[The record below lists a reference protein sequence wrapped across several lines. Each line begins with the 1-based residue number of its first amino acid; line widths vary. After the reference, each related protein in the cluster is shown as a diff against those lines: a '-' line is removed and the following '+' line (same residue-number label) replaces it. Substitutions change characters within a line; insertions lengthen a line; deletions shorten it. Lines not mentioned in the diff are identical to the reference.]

1 MIQPCDVDI
10 FSCDR
15 RKISMF
21 EALVV
26 DEFIVGMKISM
37 LEALDVDEFVAGG
50 KISMFEAIGVDEI
63 TAGGNY
69 LAVIKKGI
77 R

>member
-1 MIQPCDVDI
+1 MIHTFFTFLPLRGI
-10 FSCDR
+10 FCR
-15 RKISMF
+15 WNNIP
-21 EALVV
+21 
-26 DEFIVGMKISM
+26 M

>member
-1 MIQPCDVDI
+1 
-10 FSCDR
+10 
-15 RKISMF
+15 
-21 EALVV
+21 
-26 DEFIVGMKISM
+26 M
-37 LEALDVDEFVAGG
+37 LEAFDVDEFVAGG